1 MTSLSKNKF
10 TGISPGSIDFSPYY
24 PSPVVTIILE
34 DTELEE
40 RKDWAMERF
49 WRVWYK
55 ERSTYAPALEKLILG
70 LQPQTTSSKGIQKFL
85 DYFNYNIVD
94 QYPKLGLEMYILPD
108 TIDEE
113 PRLIYDYTPKK

>member
-40 RKDWAMERF
+40 RKEWAMERF

>member
-40 RKDWAMERF
+40 RKEWAMERF

-70 LQPQTTSSKGIQKFL
+70 LIPQTNSSKGIQRFL

-94 QYPKLGLEMYILPD
+94 QYTKLGLEIYILPD

-113 PRLIYDYTPKK
+113 PRLIYDYSPKK

>member
-70 LQPQTTSSKGIQKFL
+70 LIPQTNSSKGIQKFL

-108 TIDEE
+108 TVDAE
-113 PRLIYDYTPKK
+113 PRLIYDYSPKN

>member
-40 RKDWAMERF
+40 RKEWAMERF

-113 PRLIYDYTPKK
+113 PRLIYDYSPKN

>member
-70 LQPQTTSSKGIQKFL
+70 LIPQTNSSKGIQKFL

>member
-113 PRLIYDYTPKK
+113 PRLIYDYSPKN

>member
-24 PSPVVTIILE
+24 TSPVVTIILE

-40 RKDWAMERF
+40 RKEWAMERF